1 MYDAKTNPRG
11 RRPAAFFLAILL
23 ALSLSLG
30 VGVSMTER
38 AVRQGTA
45 RAGDVILLCGKGHET
60 YEIDR
65 TGRHPFD
72 ERAVVREALRSR
84 GEE

>member
-1 MYDAKTNPRG
+1 MTAKASTRSPYEVIESRVSAIG
-11 RRPAAFFLAILL
+11 RAMELA
-23 ALSLSLG
+23 
-30 VGVSMTER
+30 
-38 AVRQGTA
+38 QKD
-45 RAGDVILLCGKGHET
+45 DVIVLCGKGHET